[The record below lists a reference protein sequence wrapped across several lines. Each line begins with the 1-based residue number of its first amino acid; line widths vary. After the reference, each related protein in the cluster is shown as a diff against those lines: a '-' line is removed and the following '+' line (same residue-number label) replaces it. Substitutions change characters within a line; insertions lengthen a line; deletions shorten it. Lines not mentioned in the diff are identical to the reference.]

1 MNLRLIGWGLL
12 GFGWMGFGSMGPG
25 MAHAATKSLELDG
38 EIVARQSAAL
48 VPPVV
53 EDQWQLNITMLLAE
67 GTAVQKG
74 TPVIGFDGA
83 MLQQKLQQKQAE
95 LNERQSQQQ
104 QLALQLDERERN
116 DRLAVEEARANRDK
130 AQRKA
135 EQPAE
140 LIARVDYRKLVV
152 EREQAER
159 KYALAQ
165 QREALSREQRAQE
178 ARLLRVQVDRL
189 REEVRSIEKTL
200 AELNVVAPRDG
211 VVLHKSNWQGEKF
224 EVGSQVHRGQTVA
237 EIPDMNSLSVHAVL
251 PEAEFRRVA
260 VGQAVK
266 VRVDGTGLR
275 LDGRVEE
282 IGRVIRS
289 KSRLQPVPVVDVEV
303 QILGRSDGLKP
314 GQAVRVEVI
323 GD

>member
-1 MNLRLIGWGLL
+1 MIRRLTCSLIGGGLL
-12 GFGWMGFGSMGPG
+12 GFGLLGLGIAS
-25 MAHAATKSLELDG
+25 AVAAPLELDG
-38 EIVARQSAAL
+38 EIVARHSAAL
-48 VPPVV
+48 VPPTV

-67 GTAVQKG
+67 GTVVQKG

-140 LIARVDYRKLVV
+140 LIARIDYRKLVV
-152 EREQAER
+152 ERQQAER

-165 QREALSREQRAQE
+165 QREALSREQRTQE

-189 REEVRSIEKTL
+189 REEVKSIEETL
-200 AELNVVAPRDG
+200 AKLNVVAPRDG

-251 PEAEFRRVA
+251 PEAEFRRIA

-303 QILGRSDGLKP
+303 QIIGRSDGLKP
-314 GQAVRVEVI
+314 GQAVRVEI
-323 GD
+323 ADD